1 MQRHKP
7 VNRAGG
13 TCSVPHSV
21 NAKVG
26 GVFHLNSLFS
36 FFSEVLRTP
45 IHLAPTKHPKCLQ
58 EWFIDSPAEH
68 LVNSVHS
75 Q

>member
-1 MQRHKP
+1 MQRHKPVNRAGGHKP

-45 IHLAPTKHPKCLQ
+45 IHLAQQNTQNVFKSGL
-58 EWFIDSPAEH
+58 
-68 LVNSVHS
+68 
-75 Q
+75 